1 MLAGIV
7 LWWNWAVNECSTQCQ
22 RGHAGVL
29 CTVCEE
35 GFTMQGDACLPCSD
49 SSSEHNA
56 RIVGVCMLGLL
67 VMLLVGW
74 VRTRSDSPR
83 EL

>member
-1 MLAGIV
+1 M
-7 LWWNWAVNECSTQCQ
+7 
-22 RGHAGVL
+22 
-29 CTVCEE
+29 CEE